1 MSSVKTPT
9 IRAPRT
15 PRASSLP
22 SSWARDATPTGAP
35 GMGAAGT
42 IACRAEAVGLAWA
55 LGMAIFTAASFVCYL
70 ADLPVATA
78 TGAALLAAAAGLL
91 VGPRVPWPRRADA
104 TWADIRVGSRVVYV
118 LSLGIVLIQVAVA
131 VWVATHSLLRHGDAW
146 TVWSP
151 KARLF
156 ALGRLPRGYF
166 TSHVWSTHPD
176 YPLNLPLA
184 EAPFF
189 RLPDPLGLTLA
200 SLVGAGCLVALL
212 LLFYAGMARL
222 YDCAMAA
229 LATAAMALVPPMA
242 VLAGYGYAD
251 VPLALYGGAS
261 ALYLLLWWRCR
272 QPRDLALMGLLAGG
286 AIWTK
291 KEGLLMAVLLLLALI
306 AGEAARRQAP
316 RRARALAVLGAT
328 AAAALLPLPWLVFSL
343 VAHPVGRD
351 FLPVTPAVFVAHLG
365 RLPTIAA
372 SLPREALNLRRWG
385 PFWPIVG
392 AAVAIALASR
402 RLGPAGWGLLLLL
415 AAQLGLDGMGYVFSD
430 WSPYAA
436 HIDTSLY
443 RLMLQ
448 AVPLAVLLLVEAVR
462 APRTRR

>member
-1 MSSVKTPT
+1 MSSVKTPHARAART
-9 IRAPRT
+9 SGFPSGRARGATQSAALGIR
-15 PRASSLP
+15 
-22 SSWARDATPTGAP
+22 
-35 GMGAAGT
+35 AAGT
-42 IACRAEAVGLAWA
+42 LAHHAETVGLAWA

-70 ADLPVATA
+70 ANLPTA
-78 TGAALLAAAAGLL
+78 TGSGAALLAAAAGLM
-91 VGPRVPWPRRADA
+91 VGPRVRGIRRATA
-104 TWADIRVGSRVVYV
+104 TWTNIRVGSRF
-118 LSLGIVLIQVAVA
+118 LCALGLGIVLIQVVVA
-131 VWVATHSLLRHGDAW
+131 VWIATHSLLRHGDAW

-200 SLVGAGCLVALL
+200 SLVGTACLVALL
-212 LLFYAGMARL
+212 LLFYAGLARL
-222 YDCAMAA
+222 YGCAMAA
-229 LATAAMALVPPMA
+229 LATAALALVPPMA

-272 QPRDLALMGLLAGG
+272 QRADLALMGLLAGG

-291 KEGLLMAVLLLLALI
+291 KEGLLAAILLLLALVV
-306 AGEAARRQAP
+306 GEVTRRHEP
-316 RRARALAVLGAT
+316 LRARVFAILGAT
-328 AAAALLPLPWLVFSL
+328 AATALLPLPWLVFGL
-343 VAHPVGRD
+343 VARPVGRD
-351 FLPVTPAVFVAHLG
+351 FLPVTPSVFVAHLG

-372 SLPREALNLRRWG
+372 SLPREALDLGRWG
-385 PFWPIVG
+385 LFWPIVG
-392 AAVAIALASR
+392 GAVVVALAAR

-415 AAQLGLDGMGYVFSD
+415 AAQLGLDGIGYVFSD
-430 WSPYAA
+430 WSPYTA

-462 APRTRR
+462 AL